1 MGKMEIRR
9 LTPAIGAEICDLDL
23 SKPLSNAQWLDV
35 HDAFLTHQVLVFR
48 DQALTA
54 ESMVDL
60 ARRFGR
66 IGAYPFLKSLDGH
79 PEITEV
85 IKEAEEKIN
94 FGGLWHTDTSYLE
107 TPPMG
112 SLLYAKEVPPVG
124 GDTLFA
130 NMYMAFDTLS
140 PALRDWLRG
149 VKVVNRS
156 DKAAAA
162 ATRVEQIGRIG
173 AAENAK
179 PVYEAIHPL
188 VRTHPETGR
197 PSLYAHIGHSVRFEG
212 MSEEESA
219 PMLNYLF
226 QHQIRPEFQCR
237 IAWRP
242 GTLTVWDNRCTLHNA
257 MNDYHGHRRHMWR
270 ITIEGDRP
278 S

>member
-1 MGKMEIRR
+1 MAKMEIHR
-9 LTPAIGAEICDLDL
+9 LTPAIGAEIKGLDL
-23 SKPLSNAQWLDV
+23 SQTLSNSDWEQV
-35 HDAFLTHQVLVFR
+35 HAAFLTHQVLVFR
-48 DQALTA
+48 DQDMTA
-54 ESMVDL
+54 DAMVSL
-60 ARRFGR
+60 ARRFGP
-66 IGAYPFLKSLDGH
+66 IGSYPFLKGLEGH

-85 IKEAEEKIN
+85 IKEADEKIN

-107 TPPMG
+107 TPPLG
-112 SLLYAKEVPPVG
+112 SLLYARDVPPVG

-130 NMYMAFDTLS
+130 NMYMAYETLS
-140 PALRDWLRG
+140 PALQNWLRD

-173 AAENAK
+173 AKQDAR

-188 VRTHPETGR
+188 VRTHPVTGR

-212 MSEEESA
+212 MTEEESA
-219 PMLNYLF
+219 PMLNFLF
-226 QHQIRPEFQCR
+226 QHQIKSEFQCR
-237 IAWRP
+237 LHWRP
-242 GTLTVWDNRCTLHNA
+242 GTVAVWDNRCTLHNA

-278 S
+278 A

>member
-1 MGKMEIRR
+1 MGKMEISR
-9 LTPAIGAEICDLDL
+9 LTPAIGAEIRGLDL
-23 SKPLSNAQWLDV
+23 SGTLSNTEWEAV
-35 HDAFLTHQVLVFR
+35 HEAFLQHQVLVFR
-48 DQALTA
+48 DQEMTA
-54 ESMVDL
+54 SAMIEL
-60 ARRFGR
+60 ANRFGP
-66 IGAYPFLKSLDGH
+66 IGAYPFLKSLPDH

-85 IKEAEEKIN
+85 IKEADEKIN

-107 TPPMG
+107 TPPLG
-112 SLLYAKEVPPVG
+112 SLLYSLEVPPVG

-130 NMYMAFDTLS
+130 NMYMAYEMLS

-149 VKVVNRS
+149 LKVVNRS

-173 AAENAK
+173 AKEDAR

-188 VRTHPETGR
+188 VRTHPVTGR
-197 PSLYAHIGHSVRFEG
+197 LSLYAHIGHSVRFEG
-212 MSEEESA
+212 MTEEESA
-219 PMLNYLF
+219 PLLTYLF
-226 QHQIRPEFQCR
+226 HHQIRPEFQCR
-237 IAWRP
+237 INWRP

-278 S
+278 A